1 MQIPVWIN
9 QPELDDDIPYRVM
22 VVWQKNEDLNQD
34 DVKQQNMRSWSRNIG
49 MSTKGKNG
57 ILTCNKCPVSG
68 VMQFSF
74 PLNSRFLENINQ
86 HGVWGNEAT
95 TNNIK

>member
-34 DVKQQNMRSWSRNIG
+34 DVKQQNRRSWSRNMG

-57 ILTCNKCPVSG
+57 ILTCKNA
-68 VMQFSF
+68 
-74 PLNSRFLENINQ
+74 R
-86 HGVWGNEAT
+86 
-95 TNNIK
+95 

>member
-22 VVWQKNEDLNQD
+22 VVWQKNEDLNH
-34 DVKQQNMRSWSRNIG
+34 VKQQNMRSWSRNIG

-57 ILTCNKCPVSG
+57 ILTCKNARYG
-68 VMQFSF
+68 
-74 PLNSRFLENINQ
+74 
-86 HGVWGNEAT
+86 
-95 TNNIK
+95 